1 MWQLL
6 QLQPVADTK
15 GMEMCDNGME
25 SYGTV
30 VAHSAGNLRRS
41 SFDLLKL

>member
-15 GMEMCDNGME
+15 GMEICDNGME

-30 VAHSAGNLRRS
+30 VAHKNQRWKPAEKQ
-41 SFDLLKL
+41 F